1 MIRRPPRSTRTDT
14 LFPYTT
20 LFRSLGGQFDRSIGE
35 VEGGW
40 IGSPM
45 EAAAMERAKDR
56 DILKIFREIP
66 DNTNWD
72 HPTHWMR
79 GGNIQL
85 SRAFAEFAQV
95 DPERAL
101 RLMEQFGIGRASC
114 RVRVCQYV

>member
-1 MIRRPPRSTRTDT
+1 
-14 LFPYTT
+14 
-20 LFRSLGGQFDRSIGE
+20 
-35 VEGGW
+35 
-40 IGSPM
+40 M

-95 DPERAL
+95 DPERAI
-101 RLMEQFGIGRASC
+101 RLMEQFEPRQQERAAGYALDAMRSEEHTSELQSLMRISYAVFC
-114 RVRVCQYV
+114 LKQ